1 MKIEGN
7 RKNMSVSFVMH
18 WDLYKGSGHE
28 EGNFSTAR
36 PELGS
41 KYDKYGEYLKT
52 SDEHKE

>member
-1 MKIEGN
+1 MEGN
-7 RKNMSVSFVMH
+7 RKNMSVSLVLH

-28 EGNFSTAR
+28 EVNFSTAR

>member
-1 MKIEGN
+1 
-7 RKNMSVSFVMH
+7 MSVSLVMH

-52 SDEHKE
+52 SYEHHDCA